1 MLEIIKEDG
10 LNTNQR
16 AKANSLL
23 DLIQTFYFVF
33 ILYTMKTT
41 LKITKWV
48 ITSIIKEISIYH
60 QCHEFG

>member
-1 MLEIIKEDG
+1 MYSSIINVLEIIKEDG

-41 LKITKWV
+41 LKITK
-48 ITSIIKEISIYH
+48 
-60 QCHEFG
+60 